1 MRRSLTSAAALA
13 AGLSIAL
20 MVSGAK
26 AQDKAEDNKA
36 DVAAG
41 HSFALKVCWACHIV
55 AKDQT
60 EQPILSQPAPS
71 FLDIAQRPNLTSDG
85 LHKFLSTH
93 DETMGNA
100 GKMPN
105 PRLVDYQIDEVVA
118 YILSLR
124 TK

>member
-1 MRRSLTSAAALA
+1 MAL
-13 AGLSIAL
+13 LL
-20 MVSGAK
+20 SGAK
-26 AQDKAEDNKA
+26 AQDQA
-36 DVAAG
+36 DLVGAG
-41 HSFALKVCWACHIV
+41 HSFALRVCWACHIV

-60 EQPILSQPAPS
+60 EQPILTQPAPS
-71 FLDIAQRPNLTSDG
+71 FLDIAQRPNLTSEG

-93 DETMGNA
+93 SETMGTA

-118 YILSLR
+118 YIMSLR